1 MERRL
6 SVSRAGAKLM
16 LALLLLAATALAS
29 PPGDRLVLV
38 VSADSG
44 VDHLDS
50 LQVRKL
56 FLGMTV
62 EHQGRRLRPLL
73 NEADPI
79 VKEVFLQNV
88 VAMTDSTYDRRI
100 LRLALQRGSSLP
112 IIYSN
117 TPELLAAVAAD
128 PTTVSFA
135 WYRDVAQDKRIKVL
149 RVLWHD

>member
-1 MERRL
+1 MERRH
-6 SVSRAGAKLM
+6 SVSSAAAKSM
-16 LALLLLAATALAS
+16 LVLLLLSATALSS
-29 PPGDRLVLV
+29 PPGDRLVLI
-38 VSADSG
+38 VSADSS

-62 EHQGRRLRPLL
+62 EHQGGRLRPLL

-88 VAMTDSTYDRRI
+88 VAMTDTTYDRRI
-100 LRLALQRGSSLP
+100 LRLALQRGASLP
-112 IIYSN
+112 IIYLK
-117 TPELLAAVAAD
+117 TTELLAAVAAD

-135 WYRDVAQDKRIKVL
+135 WYRDVALDKRIKVL